1 MHAEGSRSKPRWQRT
16 AAAGALAIILAAVLS
31 ASCAGLMATRP
42 SVPMVTTADGRD
54 YFPVVHS
61 LLPDAQRSIDV
72 ILYQSR
78 FYFEYPLSASNIL
91 IADLADAS
99 ERGVRVRVVL
109 EIADWNYGNSEDNRD
124 VRTLLKEAG
133 VETYFDPIGTTS
145 HSKLLVVDGIYSVVG
160 SMNWSYY
167 ALEKNV
173 EATAV
178 IESEP
183 VGKAFTDYFD
193 GVVRT
198 STRDYALPLQEITAP
213 DLPEARGEDVLVSDV
228 VDSAAYSRAD
238 SVGWLHM
245 GGVDVVVEDDALDE
259 TLALD
264 SLFFEQA
271 RGDTVRVFGETDRTT
286 RGLVRAYDLKAG
298 DTYEAMTG
306 AFTAERARLRSLSLS
321 KPVLAWTA
329 ATDVAALPNEAYAPE
344 VDKLIRGARERVWLA
359 LLDARYYETRP
370 AYAESTPQM
379 GPDGKELPS
388 LSNALLADLVD
399 AAGRGVDVRLV
410 IDMGRGG
417 TAPESKTAFLDR
429 LRAAGGKVYEDS
441 PDVTTHAKLM
451 IVDDDFTVVGSTN
464 WSQPALEENNETAAV
479 IEARD
484 INAHYAKLIEL
495 AAAGSWDTGSGAG
508 LPRRRGGGLPGSS
521 GGGLPSPGDE
531 P

>member
-1 MHAEGSRSKPRWQRT
+1 MDAQVSRSKPRRQRVAT
-16 AAAGALAIILAAVLS
+16 AGTMAIVLAAVLA
-31 ASCAGLMATRP
+31 ASCAGLMATHP
-42 SVPMVTTADGRD
+42 SVPRVVTADGRD

-61 LLPDAQRSIDV
+61 LLADAQRSIDV

-78 FYFEYPLSASNIL
+78 FYFEYPLSESNAL
-91 IADLADAS
+91 IVDLADAS

-124 VRTLLKEAG
+124 VRTLLEEAG

-178 IESEP
+178 VESDQ
-183 VGKAFTDYFD
+183 VGKAFTDYFN
-193 GVVRT
+193 GIVRV
-198 STRDYALPLQEITAP
+198 STRDYALPLQEIKSA
-213 DLPEARGEDVLVSDV
+213 DLPQTRGEDVLVTDV
-228 VDSAAYSRAD
+228 VDSAGYSRAD
-238 SVGWLHM
+238 STGWLHL
-245 GGVDVVVEDDALDE
+245 GGVDVVVKDDALDE

-264 SLFFEQA
+264 SLFFEQV
-271 RGDTVRVFGETDRTT
+271 RGDTVRVFGETDRETS
-286 RGLVRAYDLKAG
+286 GLVRAYDLKG
-298 DTYEAMTG
+298 RDTYESMNG
-306 AFTAERARLRSLSLS
+306 AFSAERARFKTVSLPE
-321 KPVLAWTA
+321 PVLVWTP
-329 ATDVAALPNEAYAPE
+329 ATDVVALPNEAYAPE

-359 LLDARYYETRP
+359 LLDARYYPTRP
-370 AYAESTPQM
+370 PYAESAPKI

-417 TAPESKTAFLDR
+417 TAPETKTAFLER

-441 PDVTTHAKLM
+441 PDVTTHAKLL
-451 IVDDDFTVVGSTN
+451 IIDDDFTVVGSTN
-464 WSQPALEENNETAAV
+464 WSQPALEENNETAV
-479 IEARD
+479 MIEARD
-484 INAHYAKLIEL
+484 INAHYADLIAR
-495 AAAGSWDTGSGAG
+495 AAPGSWGVGSGGAG
-508 LPRRRGGGLPGSS
+508 GPSPGNGPST
-521 GGGLPSPGDE
+521 GLPSPGE
-531 P
+531 AP